1 MSKLFYKIASKAL
14 SASAL
19 GFLVVVV
26 ACNSAFAF
34 GKSPQLFSNVE
45 DRRAPEIEGITNW
58 LNSKPL
64 KISEQKGKVV
74 LVDFWTYSCIN
85 CIRTL
90 PHMNDLQEKFGDK
103 GLVII
108 GIHAP
113 EFDFE
118 KDEKNVA
125 AAVKRFDIKYAVGL
139 DNNRKTWDSFE
150 NRYWPAHYLI
160 DQDGNIV
167 YTHFGEGEYDVME
180 NNIRALLKISGKSA
194 AKKDSAWLGGAEK
207 QTPETYLGSD
217 RADRNANDQSKNLT
231 FPKDLPLHSWALEG
245 KWKVEAQHSQTLNAA
260 AALRFN
266 FQAKKVFLVMDSKDG
281 KPINVE
287 VKLNGVKIT
296 VEQAGADVKDGA
308 AIVSSSR
315 LYELVQM
322 KKAAKGVLEIK
333 ADRPGL
339 RVYAFTFG

>member
-45 DRRAPEIEGITNW
+45 DRRAPEIEGITKW

-194 AKKDSAWLGGAEK
+194 AKKDSVLIALIE
-207 QTPETYLGSD
+207 TPMT
-217 RADRNANDQSKNLT
+217 K
-231 FPKDLPLHSWALEG
+231 
-245 KWKVEAQHSQTLNAA
+245 
-260 AALRFN
+260 
-266 FQAKKVFLVMDSKDG
+266 AK
-281 KPINVE
+281 
-287 VKLNGVKIT
+287 T
-296 VEQAGADVKDGA
+296 
-308 AIVSSSR
+308 
-315 LYELVQM
+315 
-322 KKAAKGVLEIK
+322 
-333 ADRPGL
+333 
-339 RVYAFTFG
+339 